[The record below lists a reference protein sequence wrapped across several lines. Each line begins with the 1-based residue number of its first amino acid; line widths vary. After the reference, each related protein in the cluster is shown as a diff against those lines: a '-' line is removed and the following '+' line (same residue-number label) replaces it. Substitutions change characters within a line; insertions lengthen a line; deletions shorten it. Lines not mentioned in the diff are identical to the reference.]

1 MKVAASDFTN
11 VEANNGRESDRGIVQ
26 ATFEIV
32 SSHDDA
38 KQIGEVLTEELKLNY
53 NAAGIYFASR

>member
-11 VEANNGRESDRGIVQ
+11 VEANNGRGSDRGIVQ

-38 KQIGEVLTEELKLNY
+38 KQIGEVLTEELKLTL
-53 NAAGIYFASR
+53 